1 MRSLGLGA
9 SATGRL
15 RMPRRTSPQ
24 ARTACAAA
32 PFAAQNR
39 PSVRATATWHAVTSS
54 HRAPT
59 RTMRARAATLLVL
72 GVALA
77 AGSVVDLDA
86 ASLQAALGSGGP
98 TFVKFYAPWCVAA
111 LAPHAASSQLHTPP
125 RGAGA
130 ATASG

>member
-1 MRSLGLGA
+1 MRGGSI
-9 SATGRL
+9 
-15 RMPRRTSPQ
+15 
-24 ARTACAAA
+24 
-32 PFAAQNR
+32 AAQNR
-39 PSVRATATWHAVTSS
+39 PSVRAAATWHAVTSS
-54 HRAPT
+54 LRAPT

-111 LAPHAASSQLHTPP
+111 LAPPAASSQLHTPP